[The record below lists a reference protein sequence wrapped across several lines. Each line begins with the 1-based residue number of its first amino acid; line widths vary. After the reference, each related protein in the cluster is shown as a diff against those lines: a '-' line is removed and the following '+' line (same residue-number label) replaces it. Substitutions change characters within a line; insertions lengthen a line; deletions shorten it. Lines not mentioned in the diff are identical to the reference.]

1 MKKLMALV
9 VAGISLYQVPVV
21 MAGPVNMTGDI
32 SVTYE
37 RDTGDGVAAS
47 SSMIYTTKL
56 MGEADFG
63 AGWSG
68 YVRLGAQHLTNSG
81 FGDFN
86 TNPGGYDP
94 DKKSVI
100 ALDQFGLLYKVDT
113 LVYKLG
119 RQDVGV
125 GKTALLYSRADSNI
139 GKRNFVDGLTVTGTV
154 GVTEISA
161 LVAQEDN
168 ADNFDNKIYA
178 IRAGYSPRED
188 LNWGL
193 TLGRYQGPSIESTNH
208 WAVDGTY
215 KFGKNSLTAEFTS
228 SSSSVDNTAYAT
240 TWNYG
245 FNDKTAFYITGF
257 KVESNGDMGQQ
268 SDFDNGNQG
277 FHYGITHTLSD
288 ADSLEV
294 VYKAQKTISDGQHN
308 KVLEATFSHGF

>member
-1 MKKLMALV
+1 MKKLMAIV

-21 MAGPVNMTGDI
+21 LAGPVNMTGEV
-32 SVTYE
+32 SAKYE

-86 TNPGGYDP
+86 TNPGGYDS

-100 ALDQFGLLYKVDT
+100 ALDQFGLLYKVDN

-139 GKRNFVDGLTVTGTV
+139 GKRNFVDGLTVAGTV

-168 ADNFDNKIYA
+168 ADSFDNKVYA
-178 IRAGYSPRED
+178 IRAGYSPREN

-193 TLGRYQGPSIESTNH
+193 TLGRYQGPNIESTNH
-208 WAVDGTY
+208 IAVDGTC
-215 KFGKNSLTAEFTS
+215 KFGKSSLTAEFAKS
-228 SSSSVDNTAYAT
+228 NSDVDNKAYAA

-245 FNDKTAFYITGF
+245 FSDKTAVYITGF
-257 KVESNGDMGQQ
+257 RVETNGDMGKQ
-268 SDFDNGNQG
+268 SDFDNDNQG
-277 FHYGITHTLSD
+277 FHYGITHNLS
-288 ADSLEV
+288 AVDSLEV
-294 VYKAQKTISDGQHN
+294 VYSAQKTISGGEHN
-308 KVLEATFSHGF
+308 KKLEATLSHGF